1 MAINKSQKRAKLVED
16 ATAKTQMQVEKKGP
30 GGFSITVPVPGDRQQ
45 KVRVNFETSDFEHAP
60 MVVVETTCG
69 KSGRDGYQ
77 WALQEN
83 RRMALGAIALDM
95 IEGEEHFVLAENIL
109 ENEVTPKKL
118 FRAIT
123 YVARMGDKVE
133 YKLTGKDVF

>member
-1 MAINKSQKRAKLVED
+1 MAVNKSQKREQLIQD
-16 ATAKTQMQVEKKGP
+16 AIKNTGMKTEKKGS
-30 GGFSITVPVPGDRQQ
+30 GYSITVPVPGNRTQR
-45 KVRVNFETSDFEHAP
+45 VRVNFETSDFEHAP

-69 KSGRDGYQ
+69 ESSGDGYH

-95 IEGEEHFVLAENIL
+95 IQGREHFVLAENIL

-133 YKLTGKDVF
+133 FKLTGKDIF